1 MALTVC
7 QLPKYTKRMS
17 VYERLGALNIS
28 MAPLLPPVA
37 SFVPFV
43 RTGDLLFVS
52 GHIARKS
59 GRPWAGKVGE
69 DISLA
74 EGVEAAR
81 SVGIDIV
88 NTLHAATEHLEKVQR
103 IIKLV
108 VLVNTGSHFTQ
119 QHLVANGASDLLKEV
134 FGEKGSHART
144 AFGVAQIPFG
154 ACVEAD
160 LIAEVSSTV

>member
-1 MALTVC
+1 
-7 QLPKYTKRMS
+7 MS
-17 VYERLGALNIS
+17 IYERLAEVNIS
-28 MAPLLPPVA
+28 IAPLPPAVA

-43 RTGDLLFVS
+43 RTGDFLYVS

-59 GRPWAGKVGE
+59 GAPWAGKVG
-69 DISLA
+69 DDVPLA

-81 SVGIDIV
+81 SVAIDIV
-88 NTLHAATEHLEKVQR
+88 NTLHAATGDLEKLQR

-108 VLVNTGSHFTQ
+108 VLVNSGSHFTQ
-119 QHLVANGASDLLKEV
+119 QHLVANGASDLLREV

-160 LIAEVSSTV
+160 LIAEVS